1 MILLKISNASEL
13 VASKVGKFVEL
24 LTPDQIDQTAVEEQL
39 MKELIK
45 NLEDEGVKGQISIVN
60 GVEVEG
66 QKLLLGEGLRVKKQQ
81 DF

>member
-45 NLEDEGVKGQISIVN
+45 NLEGEGVKGQISIVN
-60 GVEVEG
+60 GMEVEG
-66 QKLLLGEGLRVKKQQ
+66 QKLLLGEGLRVRKQQ